1 MTLYYRPLVE
11 EQGTHALAGGWCR
24 FSKVEVLS
32 RHGRAEVISANE
44 VPQEILNR
52 LTSAR
57 SDLGTSGSARPQVMG
72 ILNTTPDSFS
82 DGGQFGS
89 RASVRAHALSLIQ
102 EGADIIDIGGES
114 TRPGADEVAL
124 EEEILRTKPAIL
136 DVRQLSSVPLSIDTR
151 KAPVAAAALDA
162 GVDWINDVSA
172 LSFDS
177 EMAQVAARSGAPLC
191 LMHAPSDPKT
201 MQQNAQYEDVLLDVY
216 DYLAARM
223 DFALSQGVLRQNII
237 VDPGIGFGKTLEHNL
252 ALLHGLAVF
261 HGLGCPVLLGAS
273 RKGFIGTIS
282 GAEKAQ
288 DRMAG
293 SVAVALAAAGQGA
306 QIFRVHDVRETVQ
319 ALKLWAAARGKK
331 CGARHPLE

>member
-11 EQGTHALAGGWCR
+11 EQGTHVLAGGWCR

-32 RHGRAEVISANE
+32 RQGRAALISADE
-44 VPQEILNR
+44 VPQDILNR

-57 SDLGTSGSARPQVMG
+57 SDLGTKASAGPQVMG

-82 DGGQFGS
+82 DGGQFGC
-89 RASVRAHALSLIQ
+89 RASARAHAVRLQ
-102 EGADIIDIGGES
+102 EEGADIIDIGGES
-114 TRPGADEVAL
+114 TRPGADLVAL
-124 EEEILRTKPAIL
+124 EEEISRTKPTIL
-136 DVRQLSSVPLSIDTR
+136 DLRQVSSLPLSIDTR
-151 KAPVAAAALDA
+151 KAPVAAAALEA

-201 MQQNAQYEDVLLDVY
+201 MQQKAHYEDVLLDVY
-216 DYLAARM
+216 DYLAARIE
-223 DFALSQGVLRQNII
+223 FALSQGILRQNII

-252 ALLHGLAVF
+252 ALLRGLAVF
-261 HGLGCPVLLGAS
+261 HGLGCPILLGAS
-273 RKGFIGTIS
+273 RKRFIGTIS

-306 QIFRVHDVRETVQ
+306 QILRVHDVRETVQ
-319 ALKLWAAARGKK
+319 ALKLWAAVRG
-331 CGARHPLE
+331 

>member
-1 MTLYYRPLVE
+1 
-11 EQGTHALAGGWCR
+11 
-24 FSKVEVLS
+24 
-32 RHGRAEVISANE
+32 
-44 VPQEILNR
+44 
-52 LTSAR
+52 
-57 SDLGTSGSARPQVMG
+57 MG

-82 DGGQFGS
+82 DGGQFDS
-89 RASVRAHALSLIQ
+89 RASARAHAARLMQ

-124 EEEILRTKPAIL
+124 EEEIARTKPAIL

-177 EMAQVAARSGAPLC
+177 EMAGVAARSGAPLC

-201 MQQNAQYEDVLLDVY
+201 MQQNAQYQDVLLDVY
-216 DYLAARM
+216 DYLAARV
-223 DFALSQGVLRQNII
+223 DFALSQGVLRHNII

-252 ALLHGLAVF
+252 ALLRGLALF

-273 RKGFIGTIS
+273 RKRFIGTIS

-293 SVAVALAAAGQGA
+293 SVAVALAGAGQGA
-306 QIFRVHDVRETVQ
+306 QILRVHDVCETVQ
-319 ALKLWAAARGKK
+319 ALKLWGAVRG
-331 CGARHPLE
+331 

>member
-11 EQGTHALAGGWCR
+11 EQGTHVLAGGWCR

-32 RHGRAEVISANE
+32 RHGRAELISADE
-44 VPQEILNR
+44 VPQDILHR

-57 SDLGTSGSARPQVMG
+57 SDLGTNASAGPQVMG

-82 DGGQFGS
+82 DGGQFGN
-89 RASVRAHALSLIQ
+89 RASARAHAVRLMQ

-114 TRPGADEVAL
+114 TRPGADLVAL
-124 EEEILRTKPAIL
+124 EEEISRTKPTIL
-136 DVRQLSSVPLSIDTR
+136 DLRQVSSLPLSIDTR
-151 KAPVAAAALDA
+151 KAPVAAAALEA

-201 MQQNAQYEDVLLDVY
+201 MQQKAHYEDVLLDVY
-216 DYLAARM
+216 DYLAAQRE
-223 DFALSQGVLRQNII
+223 FALSQGILRQNII

-252 ALLHGLAVF
+252 ALLRGLAVF
-261 HGLGCPVLLGAS
+261 HGLGCPILLGAS
-273 RKGFIGTIS
+273 RKRFIGTIS

-306 QIFRVHDVRETVQ
+306 QILRVHDVRETVQ
-319 ALKLWAAARGKK
+319 ALKLWAAVRG
-331 CGARHPLE
+331 

>member
-124 EEEILRTKPAIL
+124 EEEISRTKPAIL

-177 EMAQVAARSGAPLC
+177 EMAPVAARSGAPLC

-252 ALLHGLAVF
+252 ALLRGLALF

-273 RKGFIGTIS
+273 RKRFIGTIS
-282 GAEKAQ
+282 GAGKAQ

-293 SVAVALAAAGQGA
+293 SVAVALAGAGQGA
-306 QIFRVHDVRETVQ
+306 QILRVHDVRETVQ
-319 ALKLWAAARGKK
+319 ALKVWAAVRG
-331 CGARHPLE
+331 

>member
-44 VPQEILNR
+44 VPQEILDR
-52 LTSAR
+52 LISVR
-57 SDLGTSGSARPQVMG
+57 SNLGTSGSARPQVMG

-201 MQQNAQYEDVLLDVY
+201 MQQNAQYQDVLLDVY
-216 DYLAARM
+216 DYLAARV
-223 DFALSQGVLRQNII
+223 DFALSQGVLRHNII

-252 ALLHGLAVF
+252 ALLRGLALF

-273 RKGFIGTIS
+273 RKRFIGTIS

-293 SVAVALAAAGQGA
+293 SVAVALAGAGQGA
-306 QIFRVHDVRETVQ
+306 QILRVHDVRETVQ
-319 ALKLWAAARGKK
+319 ALKLWAAVRG
-331 CGARHPLE
+331 

>member
-1 MTLYYRPLVE
+1 
-11 EQGTHALAGGWCR
+11 
-24 FSKVEVLS
+24 
-32 RHGRAEVISANE
+32 
-44 VPQEILNR
+44 
-52 LTSAR
+52 
-57 SDLGTSGSARPQVMG
+57 MG

-82 DGGQFGS
+82 DGGQFDS
-89 RASVRAHALSLIQ
+89 RASARTHAARLMQ

-124 EEEILRTKPAIL
+124 EEEIARTKPAIL

-172 LSFDS
+172 LSFDR
-177 EMAQVAARSGAPLC
+177 EMAGVAARSGAPLC

-201 MQQNAQYEDVLLDVY
+201 MQQNAQYQDVLLDVY
-216 DYLAARM
+216 DYLAARV
-223 DFALSQGVLRQNII
+223 DFALSQGVLRHNII

-252 ALLHGLAVF
+252 ALLRGLALF

-273 RKGFIGTIS
+273 RKRFIGTIS

-293 SVAVALAAAGQGA
+293 SVAVALAGAGQGA
-306 QIFRVHDVRETVQ
+306 QILRVHDVRETVQ
-319 ALKLWAAARGKK
+319 AFKLWAAVRG
-331 CGARHPLE
+331 

>member
-11 EQGTHALAGGWCR
+11 EQGTHVLAGGWCR

-32 RHGRAEVISANE
+32 RQGRAELISADE
-44 VPQEILNR
+44 VPQDILHR
-52 LTSAR
+52 LTFAR
-57 SDLGTSGSARPQVMG
+57 SDLGTKASAGPHVMG

-89 RASVRAHALSLIQ
+89 PASARAHAVRLLQ

-114 TRPGADEVAL
+114 TRPGADLVAL
-124 EEEILRTKPAIL
+124 EEEISRTKPAIL
-136 DVRQLSSVPLSIDTR
+136 DLRQVSSLPLSIDTR
-151 KAPVAAAALDA
+151 KAPVAAAALEA

-201 MQQNAQYEDVLLDVY
+201 MQQKAHYEDVLLDVY
-216 DYLAARM
+216 DYLAARIE
-223 DFALSQGVLRQNII
+223 FALSQGILRPNII

-252 ALLHGLAVF
+252 ALLRGLAVF
-261 HGLGCPVLLGAS
+261 HGLGCPILLGAS
-273 RKGFIGTIS
+273 RKRFIGTIS

-306 QIFRVHDVRETVQ
+306 QILRVHDVRETVQ
-319 ALKLWAAARGKK
+319 ALKLWAAVRG
-331 CGARHPLE
+331 

>member
-11 EQGTHALAGGWCR
+11 EQGTHVLAGGWCR

-32 RHGRAEVISANE
+32 RHGRAELISADE
-44 VPQEILNR
+44 VPQDILHR

-57 SDLGTSGSARPQVMG
+57 SDLGTNASAGPQVMG

-82 DGGQFGS
+82 DGGQFGN
-89 RASVRAHALSLIQ
+89 RASARAHAVRLMQ

-114 TRPGADEVAL
+114 TRPGADLVAL
-124 EEEILRTKPAIL
+124 EEEISRTKPTIL
-136 DVRQLSSVPLSIDTR
+136 DLRQVSSLPLSIDTR
-151 KAPVAAAALDA
+151 KAPVAAAALEA

-201 MQQNAQYEDVLLDVY
+201 MQQKAHYEDVLLDVY

-223 DFALSQGVLRQNII
+223 EFALSQGILRQNII

-252 ALLHGLAVF
+252 ALLRGLAVF
-261 HGLGCPVLLGAS
+261 HGLGCPILLGAS
-273 RKGFIGTIS
+273 RKRFIGTIS

-306 QIFRVHDVRETVQ
+306 QILRVHDVRETVQ
-319 ALKLWAAARGKK
+319 ALKLWAAVRG
-331 CGARHPLE
+331 

>member
-11 EQGTHALAGGWCR
+11 EQGSHVLAGGWCR

-32 RHGRAEVISANE
+32 RHGSAELISADE
-44 VPQEILNR
+44 APQDILHR
-52 LTSAR
+52 LTSVR
-57 SDLGTSGSARPQVMG
+57 SDLGASTSTSTGTKARPQVMG

-82 DGGQFGS
+82 DGGQFDS
-89 RASVRAHALSLIQ
+89 RASARAHAARLMQ

-124 EEEILRTKPAIL
+124 EEEIARTKPAIL

-172 LSFDS
+172 LSFDR
-177 EMAQVAARSGAPLC
+177 EMAGVAARSGAPLC

-201 MQQNAQYEDVLLDVY
+201 MQQNAQYQDVLLDVY
-216 DYLAARM
+216 DYLAARV
-223 DFALSQGVLRQNII
+223 DFALSQGVLRHNII
-237 VDPGIGFGKTLEHNL
+237 VDPGIGFGKSLEHNL
-252 ALLHGLAVF
+252 ALLRGLALF

-273 RKGFIGTIS
+273 RKRFIGTIS

-293 SVAVALAAAGQGA
+293 SVAVALAGAGQGA
-306 QIFRVHDVRETVQ
+306 QILRVHDVRETVQ
-319 ALKLWAAARGKK
+319 AFKLWAAVRG
-331 CGARHPLE
+331 